1 MFDEVLLGR
10 VLAMNRTQN
19 NIGYYLVD
27 DIYPN
32 FATFVKTIS
41 MPQGEKRKLFAQRQE
56 LARKDVERVFRV
68 LQFRFVIIYDP
79 THFWDASKTK
89 NIIYACII
97 LHNMIVEHEC
107 DTYQNNIDYDSIGN
121 NTSTFEVSLGVHPS
135 IRSTPKKSRGS

>member
-41 MPQGEKRKLFAQRQE
+41 MPQGEKRKLFVQ
-56 LARKDVERVFRV
+56 
-68 LQFRFVIIYDP
+68 
-79 THFWDASKTK
+79 
-89 NIIYACII
+89 
-97 LHNMIVEHEC
+97 
-107 DTYQNNIDYDSIGN
+107 
-121 NTSTFEVSLGVHPS
+121 
-135 IRSTPKKSRGS
+135 